1 MYTATGQIMTVSLF
15 QIIYFKNEK
24 FTFVPTSEIFAYSLN
39 LLLNELEKHSI
50 ADNFNSLTS
59 VHR

>member
-1 MYTATGQIMTVSLF
+1 MYTATGLIMTVSLF

-24 FTFVPTSEIFAYSLN
+24 FTFVPTFEIFAYSLN